1 MAVNYKTIVQIR
13 GETYILFFM
22 SILLYLF
29 LKTEKNN
36 FEFKII
42 TFLGLGITI
51 GLLALSRQWAFLLFP
66 GFFILIFFI
75 NKYQKKKYFNLIF
88 SSFFVGF
95 IFSSWFYFRFFRY
108 GSFTSFNKEHIGF
121 SFLISH

>member
-29 LKTEKNN
+29 LKTEKTILNLNN
-36 FEFKII
+36 Y
-42 TFLGLGITI
+42 FLGLGITI

-66 GFFILIFFI
+66 GFFILIF
-75 NKYQKKKYFNLIF
+75 L
-88 SSFFVGF
+88 
-95 IFSSWFYFRFFRY
+95 
-108 GSFTSFNKEHIGF
+108 
-121 SFLISH
+121 